1 MPAFGIWVTTLVSTG
16 QVFIRR
22 PPLQNIARR
31 LCICDRGGENYG
43 RLFIRRLDSVVY
55 SILVPGFLGSK
66 PVCSASQP
74 FIMGRSG
81 LLLRTIEKGAS
92 EHPGRIAKIILTPT
106 LLVSGLVGMWIVAN
120 DGWLRAVAPTH
131 AYGLLAFAVLDL
143 VLALVVMA
151 VPRIA
156 YAGALLVSITQVAA
170 MAGDALSFTPTGTLQ
185 AAFRAYLLGDMAFLA
200 LLGIQFAVAGIT
212 ATAIAMPHAARH
224 GVHFHQAKAL
234 KSLR

>member
-1 MPAFGIWVTTLVSTG
+1 M
-16 QVFIRR
+16 
-22 PPLQNIARR
+22 
-31 LCICDRGGENYG
+31 
-43 RLFIRRLDSVVY
+43 
-55 SILVPGFLGSK
+55 
-66 PVCSASQP
+66 
-74 FIMGRSG
+74 
-81 LLLRTIEKGAS
+81 LRTIEQGAS

>member
-1 MPAFGIWVTTLVSTG
+1 
-16 QVFIRR
+16 
-22 PPLQNIARR
+22 
-31 LCICDRGGENYG
+31 
-43 RLFIRRLDSVVY
+43 
-55 SILVPGFLGSK
+55 
-66 PVCSASQP
+66 
-74 FIMGRSG
+74 
-81 LLLRTIEKGAS
+81 
-92 EHPGRIAKIILTPT
+92 
-106 LLVSGLVGMWIVAN
+106 MWIVAN

-156 YAGALLVSITQVAA
+156 YAGALLVSITQVAS

>member
-1 MPAFGIWVTTLVSTG
+1 M
-16 QVFIRR
+16 
-22 PPLQNIARR
+22 
-31 LCICDRGGENYG
+31 
-43 RLFIRRLDSVVY
+43 
-55 SILVPGFLGSK
+55 
-66 PVCSASQP
+66 
-74 FIMGRSG
+74 
-81 LLLRTIEKGAS
+81 LRTIEQGAS

-200 LLGIQFAVAGIT
+200 LLGIQLAVAGMT
-212 ATAIAMPHAARH
+212 ATAIAMPRGRH
-224 GVHFHQAKAL
+224 RVHFGQPKPL

>member
-1 MPAFGIWVTTLVSTG
+1 M
-16 QVFIRR
+16 
-22 PPLQNIARR
+22 
-31 LCICDRGGENYG
+31 
-43 RLFIRRLDSVVY
+43 
-55 SILVPGFLGSK
+55 
-66 PVCSASQP
+66 
-74 FIMGRSG
+74 
-81 LLLRTIEKGAS
+81 LRTIEQGAS

-106 LLVSGLVGMWIVAN
+106 LLVSGLIGMWIVAN

>member
-1 MPAFGIWVTTLVSTG
+1 
-16 QVFIRR
+16 
-22 PPLQNIARR
+22 
-31 LCICDRGGENYG
+31 
-43 RLFIRRLDSVVY
+43 
-55 SILVPGFLGSK
+55 
-66 PVCSASQP
+66 
-74 FIMGRSG
+74 
-81 LLLRTIEKGAS
+81 LRTIEKGAS
-92 EHPGRIAKIILTPT
+92 EHPERIAKLILTPT
-106 LLVSGLVGMWIVAN
+106 LLVSGLVGMWIVAS

-156 YAGALLVSITQVAA
+156 YAGALLVSIAQVTA
-170 MAGDALSFTPTGTLQ
+170 MAGDALTFTPSGTLQ
-185 AAFRAYLLGDMAFLA
+185 PAFRAYLLGDMAFLA

>member
-1 MPAFGIWVTTLVSTG
+1 
-16 QVFIRR
+16 
-22 PPLQNIARR
+22 
-31 LCICDRGGENYG
+31 
-43 RLFIRRLDSVVY
+43 
-55 SILVPGFLGSK
+55 
-66 PVCSASQP
+66 
-74 FIMGRSG
+74 
-81 LLLRTIEKGAS
+81 
-92 EHPGRIAKIILTPT
+92 
-106 LLVSGLVGMWIVAN
+106 MWIVAS

-156 YAGALLVSITQVAA
+156 YAGALLVSIAQVAA
-170 MAGDALSFTPTGTLQ
+170 MAGDALTFTPTGTLQ

-224 GVHFHQAKAL
+224 GVHFHQAKPL

>member
-1 MPAFGIWVTTLVSTG
+1 M
-16 QVFIRR
+16 
-22 PPLQNIARR
+22 
-31 LCICDRGGENYG
+31 
-43 RLFIRRLDSVVY
+43 
-55 SILVPGFLGSK
+55 
-66 PVCSASQP
+66 
-74 FIMGRSG
+74 
-81 LLLRTIEKGAS
+81 RTIEKGAS
-92 EHPGRIAKIILTPT
+92 EHPGRIAQIILTPT
-106 LLVSGLVGMWIVAN
+106 LLVSGLVGTWIVAS

-156 YAGALLVSITQVAA
+156 YAGALLVSIAQVAA
-170 MAGDALSFTPTGTLQ
+170 MAGDALTFTPTGTLQ

-224 GVHFHQAKAL
+224 GVHFGQPKPL

>member
-1 MPAFGIWVTTLVSTG
+1 M
-16 QVFIRR
+16 
-22 PPLQNIARR
+22 
-31 LCICDRGGENYG
+31 
-43 RLFIRRLDSVVY
+43 
-55 SILVPGFLGSK
+55 
-66 PVCSASQP
+66 
-74 FIMGRSG
+74 
-81 LLLRTIEKGAS
+81 RTIEKGVS
-92 EHPGRIAKIILTPT
+92 EHPGRIAQIILIPT
-106 LLVSGLVGMWIVAN
+106 LLVSGLVGLWIVVS

-131 AYGLLAFAVLDL
+131 AYGLLGFAVLDL

-156 YAGALLVSITQVAA
+156 YAGALLVSIAQVAA
-170 MAGDALSFTPTGTLQ
+170 MAGDALTFTPTGTLQ

>member
-1 MPAFGIWVTTLVSTG
+1 M
-16 QVFIRR
+16 
-22 PPLQNIARR
+22 
-31 LCICDRGGENYG
+31 
-43 RLFIRRLDSVVY
+43 
-55 SILVPGFLGSK
+55 
-66 PVCSASQP
+66 
-74 FIMGRSG
+74 
-81 LLLRTIEKGAS
+81 RTIEKGAS

-106 LLVSGLVGMWIVAN
+106 LLVSGLVGMWIVAS

>member
-1 MPAFGIWVTTLVSTG
+1 M
-16 QVFIRR
+16 
-22 PPLQNIARR
+22 
-31 LCICDRGGENYG
+31 
-43 RLFIRRLDSVVY
+43 
-55 SILVPGFLGSK
+55 
-66 PVCSASQP
+66 
-74 FIMGRSG
+74 
-81 LLLRTIEKGAS
+81 RTIEKGAS

-106 LLVSGLVGMWIVAN
+106 LLVSGLVGVWIVAS

-143 VLALVVMA
+143 VLAFVVMA

-170 MAGDALSFTPTGTLQ
+170 MAGDALTFTPTGTLQ

-200 LLGIQFAVAGIT
+200 LLGIQLAVAGMT
-212 ATAIAMPHAARH
+212 ATALAMPLVARH
-224 GVHFHQAKAL
+224 GVQFGQGKTL

>member
-1 MPAFGIWVTTLVSTG
+1 MLGTK
-16 QVFIRR
+16 
-22 PPLQNIARR
+22 
-31 LCICDRGGENYG
+31 EN
-43 RLFIRRLDSVVY
+43 
-55 SILVPGFLGSK
+55 GSSRH
-66 PVCSASQP
+66 PS
-74 FIMGRSG
+74 
-81 LLLRTIEKGAS
+81 RTAQIV
-92 EHPGRIAKIILTPT
+92 LTPT
-106 LLVSGLVGMWIVAN
+106 LLVSGLVGMWIVAS

-131 AYGLLAFAVLDL
+131 AYGLLAFAALDL

-170 MAGDALSFTPTGTLQ
+170 MAGDALTFTPTGTLQ

>member
-1 MPAFGIWVTTLVSTG
+1 M
-16 QVFIRR
+16 
-22 PPLQNIARR
+22 
-31 LCICDRGGENYG
+31 
-43 RLFIRRLDSVVY
+43 
-55 SILVPGFLGSK
+55 
-66 PVCSASQP
+66 
-74 FIMGRSG
+74 
-81 LLLRTIEKGAS
+81 RTIEKGAS
-92 EHPGRIAKIILTPT
+92 EHPWRIAQIILTPT
-106 LLVSGLVGMWIVAN
+106 LLVSGLVGMWIVAS

-143 VLALVVMA
+143 VLAFLVIA

-170 MAGDALSFTPTGTLQ
+170 MAGDALTFIPTGTLQ

-224 GVHFHQAKAL
+224 GVHFHQAKTL
-234 KSLR
+234 KSSR